1 MVQYRQAK
9 ISDATAISTLIL
21 ETQNQFSMEKFSS
34 EGERFLA
41 ELCSAEAIERY
52 LESGYTYFV
61 AEDGAA
67 IIGVI
72 GVRHGRHIEH
82 NFVRGDYHRQ
92 GISSQL
98 WELAR
103 ESCRQQGNV
112 GEFELQASTFAI
124 PIYERWG
131 FVKEGEKQD
140 IGGIIFTPMRLKI
153 ALAD

>member
-1 MVQYRQAK
+1 MIQYRQAS

-21 ETQNQFSMEKFSS
+21 ETQDQFSAEKFSP
-34 EGERFLA
+34 EGERLLA
-41 ELCSAEAIERY
+41 QICSAEAIEGY
-52 LESGYTYFV
+52 LQSGYIYFV
-61 AEDGAA
+61 AEENAA

-72 GVRHGRHIEH
+72 GVRDHRHVEH

-98 WELAR
+98 WKLAR
-103 ESCRQQGNV
+103 ESCLKQGND

-124 PIYERWG
+124 PVYERWG

-140 IGGIIFTPMRLKI
+140 IGGIIFTPMRLKV
-153 ALAD
+153 ASAS